1 MEEQKSTPPRRRG
14 SLFWPLLL
22 IALGAILL
30 LDNVGVIRG
39 DTWATIVSLWP
50 VLLIVIGLDGIYKR
64 EGLVGATFLIGLGV
78 VFLLANFG
86 YLAVSVW
93 RMVIYLWPV
102 LLIAIGFDLVIGRRS
117 MLGSLIGLVLILAI
131 LASSLW
137 IFGVRVERGQGLAGE
152 EISQALG
159 GATKAQIDIAA
170 GAGDIQLG
178 SHDDDDMLI
187 SGKVSRQGNLRV
199 EESSSLSGG
208 VIQYSL
214 RSVGPSM
221 IPGRFNSEWGW
232 DVAITKDIPVEL
244 EVSLG
249 AGNADLDLTGIKIS
263 ALSVDMGVGK
273 TTITFSGEGSY
284 LASIDGAI
292 GSIVLQIPAD
302 VGVSIQYDTGL
313 VGGDVPSGYQLR
325 NDVYYSPNYETSS
338 DRIDIS
344 LDLAIGSWSVEEVR

>member
-1 MEEQKSTPPRRRG
+1 MEEQKKTPTRRRG

-22 IALGAILL
+22 ITLGIILL
-30 LDNVGVIRG
+30 LDNVGVLRG
-39 DTWATIVSLWP
+39 DTWTTIVSLWP

-78 VFLLANFG
+78 IFLLANFG

-137 IFGVRVERGQGLAGE
+137 IFGVRVERGQGLEGE

-170 GAGDIQLG
+170 GAGDLQLR
-178 SHDDDDMLI
+178 SHDDADVLI
-187 SGKVSRQGNLRV
+187 SGRVSRQGNLRV
-199 EESSSLSGG
+199 EESTSQSGG

-221 IPGRFNSEWGW
+221 ISGRFDDDWGW
-232 DVAITKDIPVEL
+232 NLAITKEIPVEL

-249 AGNADLDLTGIKIS
+249 AGNAHLDLTGVQ
-263 ALSVDMGVGK
+263 LSDLTVDMGVGK
-273 TTITFSGEGSY
+273 TTVTFPSESSFR
-284 LASIDGAI
+284 ASIDEAI
-292 GSIVLQIPAD
+292 GSIVLEVPTDI
-302 VGVSIQYDTGL
+302 GVSIQYDTGL
-313 VGGDVPSGYQLR
+313 VGSDVPSGYQMR
-325 NDVYYSPNYETSS
+325 NDVYYSPNYESS
-338 DRIDIS
+338 ANRIDIS
-344 LDLAIGSWSVEEVR
+344 LDLAIGSWSLEETR